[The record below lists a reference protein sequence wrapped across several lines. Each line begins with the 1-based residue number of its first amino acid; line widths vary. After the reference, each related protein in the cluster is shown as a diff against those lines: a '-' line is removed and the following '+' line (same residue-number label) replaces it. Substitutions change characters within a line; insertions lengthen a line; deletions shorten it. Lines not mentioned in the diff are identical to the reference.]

1 MDVAEPRRGHACPMT
16 PHLRTA
22 GWLIGALAL
31 VVAAVVSALTIGW
44 FAPVLLAI
52 AAVVAASIWL
62 VRLRQSFRSF

>member
-1 MDVAEPRRGHACPMT
+1 MT